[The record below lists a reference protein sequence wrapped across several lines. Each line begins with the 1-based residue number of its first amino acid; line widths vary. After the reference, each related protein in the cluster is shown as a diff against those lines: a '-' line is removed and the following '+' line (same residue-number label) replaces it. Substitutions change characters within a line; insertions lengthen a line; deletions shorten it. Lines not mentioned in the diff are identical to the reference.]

1 MYLLNHVCDLF
12 HITPMTLNR
21 WCKRAKIKPHV
32 DPVDNRRKYLNNR
45 ELGRLAQM
53 HHRVL
58 VMDTQDVQRDAFEAL
73 SDRIKDI
80 EDGMVELE
88 QKLAQKKAD
97 Q

>member
-1 MYLLNHVCDLF
+1 MYHINQVCALF
-12 HITPMTLNR
+12 HISPMTLYR
-21 WCKRAKIKPHV
+21 WCKRAGISMRC

-58 VMDTQDVQRDAFEAL
+58 VMNAEDVQRDAFEAL

-80 EDGMVELE
+80 EDEMVEL
-88 QKLAQKKAD
+88 QKLAQK
-97 Q
+97 